1 MSSQDFTTAPQA
13 YRNVTFRL
21 IPGTKARA
29 RKVSSVAGANRFTW
43 NRSLA
48 ANRDAMTAYRN
59 GEGEKPSVSAFS
71 LFKWFTQLR
80 QDTPWLQELP
90 CAPVRYVLKYQ
101 ADAWKRA
108 FNGGGFPKFKRRR
121 GDDSF
126 TIPDNVRI
134 RDGRLWIPKILSL
147 IHI

>member
-1 MSSQDFTTAPQA
+1 MSSQDSTTAPLA
-13 YRNVTFRL
+13 YRNVTYRL

-29 RKVSSVAGANRFTW
+29 RQLS
-43 NRSLA
+43 SLA

-80 QDTPWLQELP
+80 RDTPWLQELP
-90 CAPVRYVLKYQ
+90 YHPVRYALKYQ

-108 FNGGGFPKFKRRR
+108 FKGGGFPKFKRRR
-121 GDDSF
+121 GDDGF
-126 TIPDNVRI
+126 TIPDDVRI
-134 RDGRLWIPKILSL
+134 RDGKLWIPKIGWLVLRLSL